1 MLSEPQERYMK
12 PKRPNDPAKTRDR
25 GDSKIPPDEIPKSED
40 ELLESETE
48 RQERESNAAFDRSVG
63 RLPPD

>member
-1 MLSEPQERYMK
+1 MTPER
-12 PKRPNDPAKTRDR
+12 RNDPANPGQR
-25 GDSKIPPDEIPKSED
+25 GDAKIPPEEIPQSED

>member
-1 MLSEPQERYMK
+1 MK
-12 PKRPNDPAKTRDR
+12 PKHPSDPTKTRER
-25 GDSKIPPDEIPKSED
+25 GDSKIPADEIPKSED

-48 RQERESNAAFDRSVG
+48 RQERESNTASDRSVG